1 MNNNL
6 KLRIS
11 LISLFIIVYSILFF
25 TLNNDKNNRINYIL
39 NKSITDL
46 KTQQLI
52 IDNYFKNDA
61 ALIKD
66 RITKNNKIITIL
78 SKTIDSSKEKKD
90 NLRKLLLKELKPLY
104 KKLKRRGIL
113 QLHFVSTN
121 NITILRVHKPN
132 KYNDD
137 LTGIRYSY
145 GLVNKEKKVITGFE
159 QGKSAHGYRYVFPI
173 FNKQKVHIASAEI
186 SLNTDFI
193 QTKLSKLNKIHTH
206 FIVNKTIFDERKWK
220 SEKLLNKYIQAIEHK
235 NYMYSIVDDIYD
247 KEVYIKEKSIIK
259 SVKAKIA
266 TNFNLKKAFAVD
278 INLEDTT
285 KVITFIPVKNIKDK
299 SIVAYLVSY
308 ADNYILH
315 EIYKHFYYKIV
326 LAFLILLFIV
336 FIIYKGKLNDIIL
349 LNKSNKITSELKK
362 QIDAFDKNVIFS
374 KTDLK
379 GIITHVSEAFC
390 KVSGYTEDELIGKPH
405 NIIRHMDM
413 KDDTFKELWKTLKLG
428 KTWSG
433 QVKNKKKNGDYYWV
447 LSTIELDYDDN
458 GKHIGYYAIRHIIT
472 AQKKVEELKLKL
484 EDINTNLEQEV
495 TKRVGEIVLLNTEIK
510 DTQKEVVFTMGAI
523 GESRSK
529 ETGNHV
535 KRVAQYSKI
544 LALHYGL
551 PQEDAEML
559 KQASPM
565 HDIGKVGI
573 SDSILNKPG
582 RFDDSEREIM
592 NTHAYLGYDMLK
604 HSQRPLLKMAATV
617 ALEHHERWDGKG
629 YPNGLKAEE
638 ISIYGRITSLSDVF
652 DALGSDR
659 VYKQAWDDE
668 KIFKLFHDER
678 GKQFDPKLVDIF
690 FNNIDEFLTIR
701 DSLKD

>member
-6 KLRIS
+6 KLNIS
-11 LISLFIIVYSILFF
+11 LILLFIIVYSMIFY

-39 NKSITDL
+39 NESVTDL

-52 IDNYFKNDA
+52 ISSYFKNDA
-61 ALIKD
+61 AIIKD
-66 RITKNNKIITIL
+66 RITKNNKIINIL
-78 SKTIDSSKEKKD
+78 SKRINSSKEEKD
-90 NLRKLLLKELKPLY
+90 NLRKVLLDELKPLY
-104 KKLKRRGIL
+104 KKLKKRGIL

-132 KYNDD
+132 KYDD
-137 LTGIRYSY
+137 NLTDIRYSY
-145 GLVNKEKKVITGFE
+145 NLVNREKKVVTGFE

-173 FNKQKVHIASAEI
+173 FNKQNIHIASAEV
-186 SLNTDFI
+186 SLSTDFI

-220 SEKLLNKYIQAIEHK
+220 SEKLLHKYVQAVEHK
-235 NYMYSIVDDIYD
+235 DFMYSTVDNIYD
-247 KEVYIKEKSIIK
+247 KATYTKEKNMIK
-259 SVKAKIA
+259 PIKDKID

-278 INLEDTT
+278 VNLEDTA
-285 KVITFIPVKNIKDK
+285 KVITFVPVKNIKDK
-299 SIVAYLVSY
+299 RIVAYLVSY
-308 ADNYILH
+308 TDNYILH
-315 EIYKHFYYKIV
+315 EIYKHFYHKII
-326 LAFLILLFIV
+326 FTFFILLFIIY
-336 FIIYKGKLNDIIL
+336 IIYKNKVNDIIL

-390 KVSGYTEDELIGKPH
+390 KVSGYTEDELIGQPH
-405 NIIRHMDM
+405 NLIRHADM
-413 KDDTFKELWKTLKLG
+413 KDDTFKELWKTLKHG

-433 QVKNKKKNGDYYWV
+433 QVKNRKKNGDFYWV
-447 LSTIELDYDDN
+447 FSTIELDYNDN
-458 GKHIGYYAIRHIIT
+458 GEHIGYYAVRHIIT

-484 EDINTNLEQEV
+484 EDINSNLEQEV
-495 TKRVGEIVLLNTEIK
+495 TRRVGEIVLLNTEIQ
-510 DTQKEVVFTMGAI
+510 DTQKEVVFTMGSI

-544 LALHYGL
+544 LALYYGL
-551 PQEDAEML
+551 SQEDSEML

-573 SDSILNKPG
+573 PDSILNKPG

-592 NTHAYLGYDMLK
+592 NTHADLGYDMLK

-629 YPNGLKAEE
+629 YPNGLKGEK
-638 ISIYGRITSLSDVF
+638 ISIYGRITSLADVF

-659 VYKQAWDDE
+659 VYKKAWDDE
-668 KIFKLFHDER
+668 KIFQLFHDER
-678 GKQFDPKLVDIF
+678 GKQFDPKLIDIF
-690 FNNIDEFLTIR
+690 FNNIDEFLSIR